1 MQGGPLLCVTL
12 DFSPTLPPPGLF
24 PHLRGQ
30 RWLRSRG
37 AVRGNE
43 NHVER
48 PCRGTSLALGTP
60 RTVPRKEGVTQSQ
73 GPLPPHALSFSSWR
87 QRWQHQ
93 RLGTLLQSVGTARAR
108 PRAAQC
114 LPVSCWCPDST
125 SPAGAEPWPCGSRR
139 SSSREKPCGRCRR
152 SMGSTSPSR
161 CGTICRS
168 GLRARHG
175 RSGVPF
181 LGMLGLAALPQG
193 TGGCSSPPGCPDTAL
208 LCTQGLHR
216 PRQPPGECEGDTASG
231 GTDPGAAEE
240 GRPPSG

>member
-108 PRAAQC
+108 PVQHSAF
-114 LPVSCWCPDST
+114 L
-125 SPAGAEPWPCGSRR
+125 SPAGAL
-139 SSSREKPCGRCRR
+139 
-152 SMGSTSPSR
+152 TAH
-161 CGTICRS
+161 
-168 GLRARHG
+168 LLQVLNHG
-175 RSGVPF
+175 RV
-181 LGMLGLAALPQG
+181 
-193 TGGCSSPPGCPDTAL
+193 
-208 LCTQGLHR
+208 
-216 PRQPPGECEGDTASG
+216 
-231 GTDPGAAEE
+231 DPGAAAP
-240 GRPPSG
+240 GRSPAADAGALWAALPHRGAALSVAVD